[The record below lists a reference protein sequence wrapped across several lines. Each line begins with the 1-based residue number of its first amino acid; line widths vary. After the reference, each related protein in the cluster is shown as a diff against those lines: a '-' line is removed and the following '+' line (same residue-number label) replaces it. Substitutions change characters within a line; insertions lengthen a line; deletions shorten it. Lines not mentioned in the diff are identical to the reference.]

1 MTVRKMN
8 GLLEHDILWFVV
20 TFVMRHK
27 KAKFALDFPKISNII
42 THCSVC
48 INKPHIDKL
57 LSMLMLHFSYT
68 CHLYIVKKKEAQEKL
83 QGPKTL
89 FWGLI

>member
-68 CHLYIVKKKEAQEKL
+68 CHLYIVKKKKHKKSCKVPRHSF
-83 QGPKTL
+83 G
-89 FWGLI
+89 G